1 MGVFLFNPGYVRQ
14 DADSCVFRLQGRA
27 LYVAEFLTNFLIL
40 GWSLTR
46 KFLISN
52 DHQVHEQIFDLSSLL
67 KYIL

>member
-1 MGVFLFNPGYVRQ
+1 MGVFLFNPVYVRQ
-14 DADSCVFRLQGRA
+14 DADFCVFPLQGRA
-27 LYVAEFLTNFLIL
+27 LYVAEFVTNFLII

-52 DHQVHEQIFDLSSLL
+52 DQVREQIFDLSSLL